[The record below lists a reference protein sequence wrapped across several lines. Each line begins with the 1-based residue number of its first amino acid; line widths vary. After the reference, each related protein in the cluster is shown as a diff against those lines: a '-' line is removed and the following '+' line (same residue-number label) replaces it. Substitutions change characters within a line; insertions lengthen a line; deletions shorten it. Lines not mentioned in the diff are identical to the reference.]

1 MTTTILVPGAWMGGW
16 IWEPTVQILRQ
27 HGIDAETITLENGD
41 VGLGD
46 HVRHLIDRVDGKAIF
61 ISHSYSGMVTASAAD
76 RLGEQVR
83 GLIHV
88 GSFLPVNGHSLLDA
102 WGPTSQPAP
111 RNAPILTPPGGRWF
125 APTRQMLEF
134 ERGLSPEQ
142 RDFLADNF
150 TSHPG
155 RTVTESASMT
165 SPVENQASSYIGGDP
180 PMHGP
185 DWRLIQLDGGHW
197 PMLTRAEEFH
207 DLLVREIRHYQGTAD
222 DPSSWL

>member
-102 WGPTSQPAP
+102 WGPTPQPAP
-111 RNAPILTPPGGRWF
+111 RNAPILTPPGAVGSPRRGRCSSLKGNC
-125 APTRQMLEF
+125 RQ
-134 ERGLSPEQ
+134 SS
-142 RDFLADNF
+142 AI
-150 TSHPG
+150 SS
-155 RTVTESASMT
+155 RTT
-165 SPVENQASSYIGGDP
+165 SPHTQVE
-180 PMHGP
+180 
-185 DWRLIQLDGGHW
+185 R
-197 PMLTRAEEFH
+197 
-207 DLLVREIRHYQGTAD
+207 
-222 DPSSWL
+222 

>member
-1 MTTTILVPGAWMGGW
+1 
-16 IWEPTVQILRQ
+16 
-27 HGIDAETITLENGD
+27 
-41 VGLGD
+41 
-46 HVRHLIDRVDGKAIF
+46 
-61 ISHSYSGMVTASAAD
+61 
-76 RLGEQVR
+76 
-83 GLIHV
+83 
-88 GSFLPVNGHSLLDA
+88 
-102 WGPTSQPAP
+102 
-111 RNAPILTPPGGRWF
+111 
-125 APTRQMLEF
+125 MLEF
-134 ERGLSPEQ
+134 ERELSPEQ

-222 DPSSWL
+222 DPSSWQ